1 MPRTYKTKK
10 YQNYEVSEISDSE
23 TIDEGTGRVA
33 MGYGEGS
40 ETVDEGNLVPLLGP
54 ATTNIKTTK
63 GRPLVKPL
71 VRQSEALQRAIDKAA
86 ARGAPE
92 VSVDP
97 NWEGDTELEPSV
109 EENKEKEEA
118 MEEAADDR
126 IVIIDRDRV
135 KDIRVLTDGKTA
147 VQLDPIS
154 GAMVAGMSPEGQEEA
169 GRMILGYVSNM
180 MNAVQTIAP
189 QISDPPV
196 DIYVKSEGGGQ
207 VRLTRN
213 NVLDLK
219 ENGKPID
226 PAFFDKVV
234 VNISANTQTSEEK
247 KAMTREWCAMV
258 KEIIEL
264 RRSLLEQM
272 EALVRASTMT
282 MVTTQQMALEQISR
296 EYARYLSVLDA
307 NRAVSMQQLGNLQG
321 GLMDLS
327 KFMSEGVSTLT
338 RQHAFANQKLI
349 GLDGTLKEVAQNNL
363 SHQQQLYKGL
373 NENFGALMKML
384 TSQRQDMTA
393 TQEQLN
399 KIEKQIEAI
408 KAQGS
413 SLSQEQKDHMAE
425 VTSKMTNM
433 LEDIKEIRE
442 AQGEIKKIKEGL
454 LETISAIRL
463 LNEAAEGMKAKA
475 LKDRDLLIS
484 TGDGMQKM
492 SEIIPGIKASA
503 DSVQD
508 AAARYG
514 KVIIENQEMTKAQLE
529 SLKSISESLVSLER
543 STVNSQK
550 VQQERQ
556 LEILGAIRE
565 AVSRQNLDD
574 VKSLVKN
581 ELANEMRPPIS
592 MADIT
597 TMINEAVERGMGKT
611 SGLLI
616 DEIRNLVGAAA
627 AGGAPPPP
635 PPGGLNADVPAFVP
649 KKGKFSF
656 RETAALTPEAMEVEK
671 NLALISAGGA
681 PDPDDDDDDDDY
693 DEPPPRPIGTGFRGK
708 WAKRAK
714 KTHDVSKKILNWR
727 KRAKLVGKVGS
738 MVLGRER
745 TAALLNS
752 LFGGGAIYGH
762 VMSRRVA
769 TAIISSA
776 TGIGTIA
783 SAVLGILPA
792 VKVISGYLARYLGMY
807 DERSAETNRQ
817 LGRQTQL
824 LEQAIARLTE
834 LRGSG
839 DGIRFNQAPEVLRDL
854 LNKIGEFKTTT
865 VPPVLRYGRLERM
878 TPEERFR
885 SVISLA
891 GRSKPIS
898 LRTHGFA
905 LIKKNITDP
914 ALDNAADYKKATVAK
929 RVSRTKKI
937 ERRRTND
944 PLNKFFQGNW

>member
-23 TIDEGTGRVA
+23 TIDEGTGRIA

-40 ETVDEGNLVPLLGP
+40 ETVDEGNLVPLMGP

-63 GRPLVKPL
+63 PL
-71 VRQSEALQRAIDKAA
+71 VRQSEAYRRALDKAA
-86 ARGAPE
+86 AMGAPE

-97 NWEGDTELEPSV
+97 NLEGDTELEPSV

-118 MEEAADDR
+118 MEDAVDDR
-126 IVIIDRDRV
+126 IIIIDRDRV
-135 KDIRVLTDGKTA
+135 QNIRVLTDGKTA
-147 VQLDPIS
+147 VQLDPVS

-169 GRMILGYVSNM
+169 GRMILGYVSSM
-180 MNAVQTIAP
+180 RNAVQTIAP

-196 DIYVKSEGGGQ
+196 DIYVKSEGGQ

-226 PAFFDKVV
+226 PAFFDKVA
-234 VNISANTQTSEEK
+234 VNISADTKTSEEK
-247 KAMTREWCAMV
+247 KVMTREWCATV

-264 RRSLLEQM
+264 RRGLLEQM
-272 EALVRASTMT
+272 EALIRAGTMT
-282 MVTTQQMALEQISR
+282 VVTTQQSAIEQISR
-296 EYARYLSVLDA
+296 EFARYLSVLDA
-307 NRAVSMQQLGNLQG
+307 NRAVTMQQLGNLQG
-321 GLMDLS
+321 GLIDLT
-327 KFMSEGVSTLT
+327 KFMSEGISTLT
-338 RQHAFANQKLI
+338 RQHAFSNQKLI
-349 GLDGTLKEVAQNNL
+349 SLDGALKEVAQNNL

-373 NENFGALMKML
+373 NENFGILMKMM
-384 TSQRQDMTA
+384 TSQRQNMTA

-408 KAQGS
+408 KSQGGA
-413 SLSQEQKDHMAE
+413 LSQEQKDHMAE

-442 AQGEIKKIKEGL
+442 SQGEIKKIKEGL

-463 LNEAAEGMKAKA
+463 LNEAAEGMKAQA

-492 SEIIPGIKASA
+492 CEIIPGIKASA

-565 AVSRQNLDD
+565 AVGRQNLED
-574 VKSLVKN
+574 VKSLIKD
-581 ELANEMRPPIS
+581 ELANEMRAPIS

-616 DEIRNLVGAAA
+616 DEIRNLVGTAAS
-627 AGGAPPPP
+627 GGAPPPP
-635 PPGGLNADVPAFVP
+635 PPGGLNADAPAFVP

-681 PDPDDDDDDDDY
+681 PDPDDDDDDDD

-752 LFGGGAIYGH
+752 LFGGGAILGH

-783 SAVLGILPA
+783 SAVIGILPA
-792 VKVISGYLARYLGMY
+792 VKAISGYLARYLGMY

-817 LGRQTQL
+817 LVRQSEL

-834 LRGSG
+834 LRGAG
-839 DGIRFNQAPEVLRDL
+839 DGARFNQAPEVLRDL

-914 ALDNAADYKKATVAK
+914 ALDNAADYKKVTVAK
-929 RVSRTKKI
+929 RVSRVKKI

>member
-1 MPRTYKTKK
+1 MPKKYKTKK
-10 YQNYEVSEISDSE
+10 FQDYEVSEISESE
-23 TIDEGTGRVA
+23 TIDESEGRRR
-33 MGYGEGS
+33 MGYGDGS
-40 ETVDEGNLVPLLGP
+40 ETVDESALAPLMGP
-54 ATTNIKTTK
+54 AVTNIKTTK
-63 GRPLVKPL
+63 GRPLV
-71 VRQSEALQRAIDKAA
+71 RQSEAFQRALDKAA

-118 MEEAADDR
+118 MEDAVDDR

-135 KDIRVLTDGKTA
+135 QDIRVLTDGKTA
-147 VQLDPIS
+147 VQLDPVS

-180 MNAVQTIAP
+180 RNAVQTIAP

-196 DIYVKSEGGGQ
+196 DIYVKSEGGQ

-226 PAFFDKVV
+226 PAFFDKVA
-234 VNISANTQTSEEK
+234 VNISADTQTSEEK
-247 KAMTREWCAMV
+247 KAMTREWCAVV

-272 EALVRASTMT
+272 EALSRASTMT
-282 MVTTQQMALEQISR
+282 VVTTQQMALEQISR

-307 NRAVSMQQLGNLQG
+307 NRAVTMQELGNLQG
-321 GLMDLS
+321 GLRDFS
-327 KFMSEGVSTLT
+327 KFMSDGVTTLT

-349 GLDGTLKEVAQNNL
+349 GLDGALKEIGENNL
-363 SHQQQLYKGL
+363 IHQQQLYKGL
-373 NENFGALMKML
+373 NENFGTLMKML
-384 TSQRQDMTA
+384 ASQRQEMAT

-399 KIEKQIEAI
+399 KIEKQIEAV
-408 KAQGS
+408 KSQGG
-413 SLSQEQKDHMAE
+413 SLSQEQKDVMAE

-433 LEDIKEIRE
+433 LNEIKEIRD
-442 AQGEIKKIKEGL
+442 AQGEIKRIKEGL

-484 TGDGMQKM
+484 TGNGMQKM
-492 SEIIPGIKASA
+492 GEIIPGIKASA

-529 SLKSISESLVSLER
+529 SLKSISQSLVSLER
-543 STVNSQK
+543 STVNSQR

-556 LEILGAIRE
+556 LEILGAIQA
-565 AVSRQNLDD
+565 AVSRQNLED
-574 VKSLVKN
+574 VKSLVKD
-581 ELANEMRPPIS
+581 ELANEMKPPIS

-635 PPGGLNADVPAFVP
+635 PPGGLNADAPVFVP
-649 KKGKFSF
+649 RKGKFSF

-681 PDPDDDDDDDDY
+681 PDPDDDDDDDDF
-693 DEPPPRPIGTGFRGK
+693 DEPPRRPVGTGRRGK
-708 WAKRAK
+708 WARRVK
-714 KTHDVSKKILNWR
+714 KTHEVSKKILNWR

-745 TAALLNS
+745 TAVLLNG
-752 LFGGGAIYGH
+752 LLGGGAMLGH

-769 TAIISSA
+769 SAIIASA

-792 VKVISGYLARYLGMY
+792 VKAISGYLARYLGMY

-817 LGRQTQL
+817 LGRQTEL
-824 LEQAIARLTE
+824 LEHAIARLTE
-834 LRGSG
+834 LRGAD
-839 DGIRFNQAPEVLRDL
+839 DGVRFNQAPAVLRDL
-854 LNKIGEFKTTT
+854 LSKIGEFKTTT

-898 LRTHGFA
+898 LRTHGFVE
-905 LIKKNITDP
+905 IKKNITDP
-914 ALDNAADYKKATVAK
+914 ALDNGVDYKKATVK
-929 RVSRTKKI
+929 RRVDRVKKI